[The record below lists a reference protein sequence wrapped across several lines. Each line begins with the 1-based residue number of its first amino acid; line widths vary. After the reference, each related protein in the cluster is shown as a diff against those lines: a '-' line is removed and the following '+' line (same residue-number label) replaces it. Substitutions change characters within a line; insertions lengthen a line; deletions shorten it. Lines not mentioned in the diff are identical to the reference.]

1 MKDIIK
7 KWWNRKW
14 GTWEEIQTLTYH
26 TGEISAV
33 ILKRISN
40 DGLIQIKK
48 IRILKNLTLMQKMH
62 SV

>member
-1 MKDIIK
+1 MKDLIK

-33 ILKRISN
+33 ILKRTSN

-48 IRILKNLTLMQKMH
+48 TIL
-62 SV
+62 